1 MNFERQIK
9 LVGAAQVFFGVVR
22 LFGSL
27 VLYLLFGS
35 VGTVGSPLSSFLFIF
50 GLVMSVPALAAGLG
64 LLMMRPWARLTA
76 VAIGAIELLLFPVG
90 TILGAIT
97 LWLMAKK
104 EVVALLSRPEE
115 KEISVDDILAKMP
128 APDDTKHVD

>member
-128 APDDTKHVD
+128 APDDTKHSD